1 MYSLQLT
8 FSGLLLGYRYRICI
22 DYYIDSID
30 DNCIHIAGCTIL
42 DVSIIIVYYCQ
53 DVQLFHKA
61 NNKSPFSGDDTNDHN
76 DVVTS
81 IISLFMRFNWEILAW
96 ATDFCALKGV
106 TAVKNQVVAMFF
118 APTVITFLGVL
129 CLIWRFVAQRKENTK
144 IFKSEMK
151 SELISQFLW
160 YALFLTLLLT
170 YQGHLIETAALL
182 KCIPFSDSKVLFLNG
197 NISCMQGWQYV
208 VALYLGFWLLPFW
221 LILVFGSH
229 LLRKEYLSL
238 PKLILLFFLPLPF
251 GVYLIISTIFRK
263 IQGTK
268 RFGIHEKPDLVAD
281 FLQNGQRK
289 LPLLLRYLCCH
300 GIIVMLRFAM
310 VMMYTYND
318 DIMNGMLAMLG
329 VVFAKLMYTTVALP
343 YFSLR

>member
-1 MYSLQLT
+1 MKIV
-8 FSGLLLGYRYRICI
+8 FDIV
-22 DYYIDSID
+22 
-30 DNCIHIAGCTIL
+30 GCTIL
-42 DVSIIIVYYCQ
+42 DVIIIIVYYCQ

-81 IISLFMRFNWEILAW
+81 IISLFTRFNWEIFAW
-96 ATDFCALKGV
+96 ATDFCAVKGV

-118 APTVITFLGVL
+118 APTIITLLCVV
-129 CLIWRFVAQRKENTK
+129 CLIWHLLAQRRENTK

-182 KCIPFSDSKVLFLNG
+182 KCVPFSDSKVLFLNG
-197 NISCMQGWQYV
+197 NISCTQHWQYV
-208 VALYLGFWLLPFW
+208 VALYLGFWLLPFS
-221 LILVFGSH
+221 LILFFGSH

-238 PKLILLFFLPLPF
+238 PKLILLCFLPLPF
-251 GVYLIISTIFRK
+251 GLYLIIQTIIRR

-268 RFGIHEKPDLVAD
+268 RFGAEDKPNLVAD
-281 FLQNGQRK
+281 FLQNSQRK

-300 GIIVMLRFAM
+300 GIIVMFRFAM

-329 VVFAKLMYTTVALP
+329 FVFAKLMYTTVALP